1 MQSTNTQSTGIQVL
15 DKVKTNEPRGANF
28 FRIHGASGASCVA
41 KIEGAVQRVG
51 DVVEAELNLVQST
64 VSVARRSPFEVMTLI
79 KCKIVLAIICV
90 LVTPASTVHA
100 NEDNGGSVLTESS
113 AVGVAIRDNPNLAE
127 MQARYEALAE
137 VPAQVG
143 SLPDPMVSFS
153 AMNFPTDTFDRNQ
166 EAMTQLQLGFTQSF
180 PFPGKLG
187 LKESAAEYDAQAVG
201 YSVDELRLQLIKN
214 VKSKWWQLYYMDR
227 ALDTVDIN
235 RALLRQF
242 ISVAQTKYET
252 GKGLQQD
259 VLLSQ
264 LELSRLMDRDIQLQA
279 IRRNQAI
286 QLNILMDRP
295 ANGLVDLPDKVSKM
309 MPDLASEN
317 ELYRRAEIVRPR
329 LKRMETQIDAA
340 QSRLD
345 LARRDYYPD
354 FKLGVTYGD
363 RTGDNPLPRGGARSD
378 FVSVMVGVKIPLYAG
393 RKQSKA
399 VSQKNLEL
407 QKNRYALLDEK
418 GLVTAAI
425 STAVTDYRRAKQ
437 QFSLYGGG
445 IVPQAQQT
453 VQSMLAGYQVS
464 EVDFL
469 NLVRSQMTLF
479 NYELQYW
486 KALSDAKQALARLEA
501 AVGEETIYE

>member
-1 MQSTNTQSTGIQVL
+1 MKRHISFYSRVEICLLKKFAQVTIHRSWL
-15 DKVKTNEPRGANF
+15 FLSAIALGAAN
-28 FRIHGASGASCVA
+28 
-41 KIEGAVQRVG
+41 
-51 DVVEAELNLVQST
+51 ST
-64 VSVARRSPFEVMTLI
+64 VY
-79 KCKIVLAIICV
+79 
-90 LVTPASTVHA
+90 ASEYDSA
-100 NEDNGGSVLTESS
+100 PVLTEGS
-113 AVGVAIRDNPNLAE
+113 AVEVAIRDNPSLAE
-127 MQARYEALAE
+127 MQTRYEALAE
-137 VPAQVG
+137 VPSQVG
-143 SLPDPMVSFS
+143 TLPDPMVSVN
-153 AMNFPTDTFDRNQ
+153 AMNFPTDTFERDQ
-166 EAMTQLQLGFTQSF
+166 EAMTQLQVGFSQVF
-180 PFPGKLG
+180 PFPGKLS
-187 LKESAAEYDAQAVG
+187 LKEEAAEYDARAAG
-201 YSVDELRLQLIKN
+201 HSVDELRLQLIKN

-227 ALDTVDIN
+227 ALETVDSN
-235 RALLRQF
+235 QALLRQF
-242 ISVAQTKYET
+242 ITVAKTKYET

-264 LELSRLMDRDIQLQA
+264 LELSRLMDQEIQLEA

-295 ANGLVDLPDKVSKM
+295 ANDPVTLPDTVSKM
-309 MPDLASEN
+309 MPNLVDES
-317 ELYRRAEIVRPR
+317 ELYQKAASVRPR
-329 LKRMETQIDAA
+329 LKQMETQIDAA

-345 LARRDYYPD
+345 LAKRDYYPD

-399 VSQKNLEL
+399 VSQKSLEL

-425 STAVTDYRRAKQ
+425 SSAVTDYHRAKQ
-437 QFSLYGGG
+437 QYSLYGGG

-501 AVGEETIYE
+501 AVGEETVYE

>member
-1 MQSTNTQSTGIQVL
+1 MLHFRVEWAIYKRWLVISAIALGTATSTL
-15 DKVKTNEPRGANF
+15 Y
-28 FRIHGASGASCVA
+28 
-41 KIEGAVQRVG
+41 
-51 DVVEAELNLVQST
+51 
-64 VSVARRSPFEVMTLI
+64 
-79 KCKIVLAIICV
+79 
-90 LVTPASTVHA
+90 A
-100 NEDNGGSVLTESS
+100 NEYNSSLILTESS
-113 AVGVAIRDNPNLAE
+113 AVEIAIRDNPHLAE

-137 VPAQVG
+137 VPSQVG
-143 SLPDPMVSFS
+143 SLPDPMVNFN
-153 AMNFPTDTFDRNQ
+153 AMNFPTDTYERDQ
-166 EAMTQLQLGFTQSF
+166 EPMTQIQVGFSQVF
-180 PFPGKLG
+180 PFPGKLS
-187 LKESAAEYDAQAVG
+187 LKEEAAEYDAQAAG
-201 YSVDELRLQLIKN
+201 HSVDEARLQLIKN

-227 ALDTVDIN
+227 ALDTVASN
-235 RALLRQF
+235 QALLRQF
-242 ISVAQTKYET
+242 ITVARTKYET

-264 LELSRLMDRDIQLQA
+264 LELSRLMDQEIQLQA

-295 ANGLVDLPDKVSKM
+295 ANDSFLLPDKVSMM
-309 MPDLASEN
+309 MPTLAEES
-317 ELYRRAEIVRPR
+317 ELYQKAASVRPR
-329 LKRMETQIDAA
+329 LKEMERQIDAA

-345 LARRDYYPD
+345 LAKRDYYPD

-399 VSQKNLEL
+399 VSQKSLEL
-407 QKNRYALLDEK
+407 QKKRYALLNEK

-425 STAVTDYRRAKQ
+425 SSAVTDYHRAKQ

-469 NLVRSQMTLF
+469 NLVRSQMTLL

-501 AVGEETIYE
+501 AVGEETVYDE

>member
-1 MQSTNTQSTGIQVL
+1 M
-15 DKVKTNEPRGANF
+15 KAMF
-28 FRIHGASGASCVA
+28 FKKY
-41 KIEGAVQRVG
+41 KI
-51 DVVEAELNLVQST
+51 
-64 VSVARRSPFEVMTLI
+64 VMTI
-79 KCKIVLAIICV
+79 AIFV
-90 LVTPASTVHA
+90 HTTNALYAGEPDLV
-100 NEDNGGSVLTESS
+100 VLTEKS
-113 AVGVAIRDNPNLAE
+113 AVEIATQNNPNLAE

-137 VPAQVG
+137 LPSQVG
-143 SLPDPMVSFS
+143 TLPDPMINFN
-153 AMNFPTDTFDRNQ
+153 AMNFPTDTYERDQ
-166 EAMTQLQLGFTQSF
+166 EAMTQIQVGFSQVF

-187 LKESAAEYDAQAVG
+187 LKEEAAEYDAQAAG
-201 YSVDELRLQLIKN
+201 HSVDEVRLQLIKN

-227 ALDTVDIN
+227 ALETVGN
-235 RALLRQF
+235 NQALLRQF
-242 ISVAQTKYET
+242 INVAKTKYET

-264 LELSRLMDRDIQLQA
+264 LELSRLMDQDIQLQA

-286 QLNILMDRP
+286 QLNILMDRS
-295 ANGLVDLPDKVSKM
+295 ANDPIALPDKVSKM
-309 MPDLASEN
+309 MPILTSES
-317 ELYRRAEIVRPR
+317 ELYQKAGSVRPR
-329 LKRMETQIDAA
+329 LKQMETQVDAA

-345 LARRDYYPD
+345 LAKRDYYPD

-393 RKQSKA
+393 RKQSRA
-399 VSQKNLEL
+399 VSQKSLEL

-425 STAVTDYRRAKQ
+425 SSAVTDYHRAKQ
-437 QFSLYGGG
+437 QFSLYGSG
-445 IVPQAQQT
+445 IVPQARQT

-501 AVGEETIYE
+501 AVGEESVYE

>member
-1 MQSTNTQSTGIQVL
+1 MYQRHI
-15 DKVKTNEPRGANF
+15 F
-28 FRIHGASGASCVA
+28 FSRCLMFPWMLVFLLVSGLLQASE
-41 KIEGAVQRVG
+41 KNR
-51 DVVEAELNLVQST
+51 
-64 VSVARRSPFEVMTLI
+64 
-79 KCKIVLAIICV
+79 
-90 LVTPASTVHA
+90 
-100 NEDNGGSVLTESS
+100 VLTVET
-113 AVGVAIRDNPNLAE
+113 AVGVAVRDNPNLAE
-127 MQARYEALAE
+127 MQVRYKALAE
-137 VPAQVG
+137 VPSQVG
-143 SLPDPMVSFS
+143 TLPDPMVSFN
-153 AMNFPTDTFDRNQ
+153 AMNFPTDTYERDQ
-166 EAMTQLQLGFTQSF
+166 EAMTQLQVGFSQVF
-180 PFPGKLG
+180 PFPGKLS
-187 LKESAAEYDAQAVG
+187 LKEEAAEYDARAAG
-201 YSVDELRLQLIKN
+201 HSVDELRLQLIKN

-227 ALDTVDIN
+227 ALETVDSN
-235 RALLRQF
+235 QALLRQF
-242 ISVAQTKYET
+242 ITVAKTKYET

-264 LELSRLMDRDIQLQA
+264 LELSRLMDQEIQLEA

-295 ANGLVDLPDKVSKM
+295 ANDPITLPDTVSKM
-309 MPDLASEN
+309 MPNLVDES
-317 ELYRRAEIVRPR
+317 ELYQKAASVRPR
-329 LKRMETQIDAA
+329 LKQMETQIDAA

-345 LARRDYYPD
+345 LAKRDYYPD

-363 RTGDNPLPRGGARSD
+363 RTGDNPPPRGGARSD

-399 VSQKNLEL
+399 VSQKSLEL

-425 STAVTDYRRAKQ
+425 SSAVTDYHRAKQ
-437 QFSLYGGG
+437 QYSLFGSG

-501 AVGEETIYE
+501 AVGEETVYE

>member
-1 MQSTNTQSTGIQVL
+1 M
-15 DKVKTNEPRGANF
+15 KVT
-28 FRIHGASGASCVA
+28 
-41 KIEGAVQRVG
+41 
-51 DVVEAELNLVQST
+51 L
-64 VSVARRSPFEVMTLI
+64 FE
-79 KCKIVLAIICV
+79 KFKIVLTLTPFV
-90 LVTPASTVHA
+90 LGTKFLHASESELIA
-100 NEDNGGSVLTESS
+100 LTEIS
-113 AVGVAIRDNPNLAE
+113 AVEIAIRDNPNLAE
-127 MQARYEALAE
+127 MQTRYEALAE
-137 VPAQVG
+137 VPSQVG
-143 SLPDPMVSFS
+143 TLPDPMVSVN
-153 AMNFPTDTFDRNQ
+153 AMNFPTNTYERDQ
-166 EAMTQLQLGFTQSF
+166 EAMTQLQVGFSQVF
-180 PFPGKLG
+180 PFPGKLS
-187 LKESAAEYDAQAVG
+187 LKEEAAEYDARAAG
-201 YSVDELRLQLIKN
+201 HSVDELRLQLIKN

-227 ALDTVDIN
+227 ALETVDSN
-235 RALLRQF
+235 QALLRQF
-242 ISVAQTKYET
+242 ITVAKTKYET

-264 LELSRLMDRDIQLQA
+264 LELSRLMDQKIQLEA

-295 ANGLVDLPDKVSKM
+295 ANDPITLPDTVSKM
-309 MPDLASEN
+309 MPNLVDES
-317 ELYRRAEIVRPR
+317 ELYQKAASVRPR
-329 LKRMETQIDAA
+329 LKQMETQIDAA

-345 LARRDYYPD
+345 LAKRDYYPD

-363 RTGDNPLPRGGARSD
+363 RTGDNPPPRGGARSD

-399 VSQKNLEL
+399 VSQKSLEL

-425 STAVTDYRRAKQ
+425 SSAVTDYHRAKQ
-437 QFSLYGGG
+437 QYSLFGSG

-501 AVGEETIYE
+501 AVGEETVYE

>member
-1 MQSTNTQSTGIQVL
+1 M
-15 DKVKTNEPRGANF
+15 KVT
-28 FRIHGASGASCVA
+28 
-41 KIEGAVQRVG
+41 
-51 DVVEAELNLVQST
+51 L
-64 VSVARRSPFEVMTLI
+64 FE
-79 KCKIVLAIICV
+79 KFKIVLTLTPFV
-90 LVTPASTVHA
+90 LGTKFLHASESELIA
-100 NEDNGGSVLTESS
+100 LTEIS
-113 AVGVAIRDNPNLAE
+113 AVEIAIRDNPNLAE
-127 MQARYEALAE
+127 MQTRYEALAE
-137 VPAQVG
+137 VPSQVG
-143 SLPDPMVSFS
+143 TLPDPMVSVN
-153 AMNFPTDTFDRNQ
+153 AMNFPTNTYERDQ
-166 EAMTQLQLGFTQSF
+166 EAMTQLQVGFSQVF
-180 PFPGKLG
+180 PFPGKLS
-187 LKESAAEYDAQAVG
+187 LKEEAAEYDARAAG
-201 YSVDELRLQLIKN
+201 HSVDELRLQLIKN

-227 ALDTVDIN
+227 ALETVDSN
-235 RALLRQF
+235 QALLRQF
-242 ISVAQTKYET
+242 ITVAKTKYET

-264 LELSRLMDRDIQLQA
+264 LELSRLMDQEIQLQA

-295 ANGLVDLPDKVSKM
+295 ANDPIALPDKVSKM
-309 MPDLASEN
+309 MPNLANES
-317 ELYRRAEIVRPR
+317 ELYQKAESVRPR
-329 LKRMETQIDAA
+329 LKQMETHIDAA
-340 QSRLD
+340 QSRLE
-345 LARRDYYPD
+345 LAKRDYYPD

-363 RTGDNPLPRGGARSD
+363 RTGENPLPRGGARSD

-399 VSQKNLEL
+399 VSQKSLEL

-425 STAVTDYRRAKQ
+425 SSAVTDYHLAKQ
-437 QFSLYGGG
+437 QFSLYGSG

>member
-1 MQSTNTQSTGIQVL
+1 M
-15 DKVKTNEPRGANF
+15 KVKVFE
-28 FRIHGASGASCVA
+28 
-41 KIEGAVQRVG
+41 KI
-51 DVVEAELNLVQST
+51 
-64 VSVARRSPFEVMTLI
+64 
-79 KCKIVLAIICV
+79 KIVLTLTLFV
-90 LVTPASTVHA
+90 LGTNFLHASESELIA
-100 NEDNGGSVLTESS
+100 LTEIS
-113 AVGVAIRDNPNLAE
+113 AVDIAIRDNPSLAE
-127 MQARYEALAE
+127 MQTRYEALAE
-137 VPAQVG
+137 VPSQVG
-143 SLPDPMVSFS
+143 TLPDPMVSVN
-153 AMNFPTDTFDRNQ
+153 AMNFPTDTYERDQ
-166 EAMTQLQLGFTQSF
+166 EAMTQLQVGFSQVF

-187 LKESAAEYDAQAVG
+187 LKEEAAEYDARAAG
-201 YSVDELRLQLIKN
+201 HSVDELRLQLIKN

-227 ALDTVDIN
+227 ALETVDSN
-235 RALLRQF
+235 QALLRQF
-242 ISVAQTKYET
+242 ITVAKTKYET

-264 LELSRLMDRDIQLQA
+264 LELSRLMDQEIQLEA

-295 ANGLVDLPDKVSKM
+295 ANDPITLPDKVSKM
-309 MPDLASEN
+309 MPNLVDES
-317 ELYRRAEIVRPR
+317 ELYQKAASVRPR
-329 LKRMETQIDAA
+329 LKQMETQIDAA
-340 QSRLD
+340 KSRLD
-345 LARRDYYPD
+345 LAKRDYYPD

-363 RTGDNPLPRGGARSD
+363 RTGDNPPPRGGARSD

-399 VSQKNLEL
+399 VSQKSLEL

-425 STAVTDYRRAKQ
+425 SSAVTDYHRAKKQ
-437 QFSLYGGG
+437 YSLFGSG

-501 AVGEETIYE
+501 AVGEETVYE

>member
-1 MQSTNTQSTGIQVL
+1 MKKLANVTIYKRWLVISAIALGTATSTL
-15 DKVKTNEPRGANF
+15 Y
-28 FRIHGASGASCVA
+28 
-41 KIEGAVQRVG
+41 
-51 DVVEAELNLVQST
+51 
-64 VSVARRSPFEVMTLI
+64 
-79 KCKIVLAIICV
+79 
-90 LVTPASTVHA
+90 A
-100 NEDNGGSVLTESS
+100 NEYNSSLILTESS
-113 AVGVAIRDNPNLAE
+113 AVEIAIRDNPHLAE

-137 VPAQVG
+137 VPSQVG
-143 SLPDPMVSFS
+143 SLPDPMVNFN
-153 AMNFPTDTFDRNQ
+153 AMNFPTDTYERDQ
-166 EAMTQLQLGFTQSF
+166 EPMTQIQVGFSQVF
-180 PFPGKLG
+180 PFPGKLS
-187 LKESAAEYDAQAVG
+187 LKEEAAEYDAQAAG
-201 YSVDELRLQLIKN
+201 HSVDEARLQLIKN

-227 ALDTVDIN
+227 ALDTVASN
-235 RALLRQF
+235 QALLRQF
-242 ISVAQTKYET
+242 ITVARTKYET

-264 LELSRLMDRDIQLQA
+264 LELSRLMDQEIQLQA

-295 ANGLVDLPDKVSKM
+295 ANDSFLLPDKVSM
-309 MPDLASEN
+309 MMLTLAEES
-317 ELYRRAEIVRPR
+317 ELYQKAASVRPR
-329 LKRMETQIDAA
+329 LKEMERQIDAA

-345 LARRDYYPD
+345 LAKRDYYPD

-399 VSQKNLEL
+399 VSQKSLEL
-407 QKNRYALLDEK
+407 QKKRYALLNEK

-425 STAVTDYRRAKQ
+425 SSAVTDYHRAKQ

-469 NLVRSQMTLF
+469 NLVRSQMTLL

-501 AVGEETIYE
+501 AVGEETVYDE

>member
-1 MQSTNTQSTGIQVL
+1 MCSWILVFLLASSLLQASEKN
-15 DKVKTNEPRGANF
+15 
-28 FRIHGASGASCVA
+28 RILTV
-41 KIEGAVQRVG
+41 ETAV
-51 DVVEAELNLVQST
+51 E
-64 VSVARRSPFEVMTLI
+64 I
-79 KCKIVLAIICV
+79 
-90 LVTPASTVHA
+90 
-100 NEDNGGSVLTESS
+100 
-113 AVGVAIRDNPNLAE
+113 AIRNNPGLAE
-127 MQARYEALAE
+127 MQTRYEALAE
-137 VPAQVG
+137 VPSQVG
-143 SLPDPMVSFS
+143 TLPDPMVSVN
-153 AMNFPTDTFDRNQ
+153 AMNFPTDTYERDQ
-166 EAMTQLQLGFTQSF
+166 EAMTQLQVGFSQVF
-180 PFPGKLG
+180 PFPGKLS
-187 LKESAAEYDAQAVG
+187 LKEEAAEYDARAAG
-201 YSVDELRLQLIKN
+201 HSVDELRLQLIKN

-227 ALDTVDIN
+227 ALETVDSN
-235 RALLRQF
+235 QALLRQF
-242 ISVAQTKYET
+242 ITVAKTKYET

-264 LELSRLMDRDIQLQA
+264 LELSRLMDQKIQLEA

-295 ANGLVDLPDKVSKM
+295 ANDPITLPDTVSKM
-309 MPDLASEN
+309 MPNLVDES
-317 ELYRRAEIVRPR
+317 ELYQKAASVRPR
-329 LKRMETQIDAA
+329 LKQMETQIDAA

-345 LARRDYYPD
+345 LAKRDYYPD

-363 RTGDNPLPRGGARSD
+363 RTGDNPPPRGGARSD

-399 VSQKNLEL
+399 VSQKSLEL

-425 STAVTDYRRAKQ
+425 SSAVTDYHRAKQ
-437 QFSLYGGG
+437 QYSLFGNG

-501 AVGEETIYE
+501 AVGEETVYE